1 MIYPIDSYAYES
13 RVASAS
19 LGAEGDAHAGRNR
32 AAQYVSLLRTLCALP
47 AFCVSHTVM
56 VYMALPQEVQTRQII
71 TQARQSQKRV
81 AVPVIR
87 GQDLVAVAL
96 SEAPTQLRRAVLA
109 FWNRMGPSAL
119 STLRRLVALLCPGVA
134 FDARGGRLG
143 FGKGYYDRFL
153 RQLPATTYRCGLAFG
168 IQVVPCV
175 PQAPHDICMHGIVTE
190 QGYIPVCM
198 LCHRGGDFDAGRG
211 KENCVA
217 L

>member
-1 MIYPIDSYAYES
+1 M
-13 RVASAS
+13 
-19 LGAEGDAHAGRNR
+19 LTKAELRQHLLAQRAMLTPAEVKQHSTVIAAH
-32 AAQYVSLLRTLCALP
+32 VCALP

-56 VYMALPQEVQTRQII
+56 VYLALPQEVQTMQII

-96 SEAPTQLRRAVLA
+96 SEASTQLRRGRFGILEPCGTQRVIHPQEI
-109 FWNRMGPSAL
+109 GCI
-119 STLRRLVALLCPGVA
+119 TVPGIA

-153 RQLPATTYRCGLAFG
+153 SQLPVTMYRCGLAFG

-190 QGYIPVCM
+190 QGYIPCM
-198 LCHRGGDFDAGRG
+198 R
-211 KENCVA
+211 A
-217 L
+217 LP

>member
-1 MIYPIDSYAYES
+1 MLTKVELREHLLAQRAMLTPAEIEQYSVVIAAY
-13 RVASAS
+13 V
-19 LGAEGDAHAGRNR
+19 
-32 AAQYVSLLRTLCALP
+32 CALP

-71 TQARQSQKRV
+71 IQARQLQKCV

-96 SEAPTQLRRAVLA
+96 GEALTQLRRGRFGILEPCGTQRVIHPQEIGCIAV
-109 FWNRMGPSAL
+109 
-119 STLRRLVALLCPGVA
+119 PGIA

-175 PQAPHDICMHGIVTE
+175 PQALHDVCMHGIVTE
-190 QGYIPVCM
+190 QGCIPCM
-198 LCHRGGDFDAGRG
+198 R
-211 KENCVA
+211 A
-217 L
+217 LP

>member
-1 MIYPIDSYAYES
+1 MIYPIDVMHTKAELREHLLAQRAMLTPAEIEQHSAVIAAY
-13 RVASAS
+13 V
-19 LGAEGDAHAGRNR
+19 
-32 AAQYVSLLRTLCALP
+32 CALP

-71 TQARQSQKRV
+71 TQAHQSQKRV

-87 GQDLVAVAL
+87 GQSLVAVVL
-96 SEAPTQLRRAVLA
+96 SETSTPLRRGRFGILEPCGTPRVIHPQEIGCIAV
-109 FWNRMGPSAL
+109 
-119 STLRRLVALLCPGVA
+119 PGIA

-175 PQAPHDICMHGIVTE
+175 PQALHDVCMHGIVTE
-190 QGYIPVCM
+190 QGCIPCM
-198 LCHRGGDFDAGRG
+198 Q
-211 KENCVA
+211 A
-217 L
+217 LP

>member
-1 MIYPIDSYAYES
+1 MLTKAELRERLLAQRAMLTPAAIEQHSAVIAAY
-13 RVASAS
+13 V
-19 LGAEGDAHAGRNR
+19 
-32 AAQYVSLLRTLCALP
+32 CALP

-71 TQARQSQKRV
+71 TQAHQSQKRV

-87 GQDLVAVAL
+87 GQDLVAVTL
-96 SEAPTQLRRAVLA
+96 SAAPTPLRRGRFGILEP
-109 FWNRMGPSAL
+109 GG
-119 STLRRLVALLCPGVA
+119 TLRVIHPQEIGCIAVPGIA

-175 PQAPHDICMHGIVTE
+175 PQAPHDVCMHGIVTE
-190 QGYIPVCM
+190 QGCIPCM
-198 LCHRGGDFDAGRG
+198 QTLP
-211 KENCVA
+211 
-217 L
+217 